1 MVVES
6 ERAAVEAIVSRLESA
21 WNAMDAEAFAAPFAE
36 DADFVNIVGEHHRGR
51 PAIVAGHRAIFRD
64 FYADS
69 TTKMSVLAVRSLTP
83 DVVLAHVYA
92 ELDAPKGP
100 LAGRNTSVF
109 SMVLTR
115 RAGGPA
121 VTEDGGWEIAAFHNT
136 RQVARGR
143 KPPDE
148 KDLDS

>member
-1 MVVES
+1 MVVGS
-6 ERAAVEAIVSRLESA
+6 ERAAVEAIVKRLEAA
-21 WNAMDAEAFAAPFAE
+21 WNAMDPEAFAAPFAE
-36 DADFVNIVGEHHRGR
+36 DADFVNIAGEHHRGR

-83 DVVLAHVYA
+83 DVALAHVYA

-115 RAGGPA
+115 RA
-121 VTEDGGWEIAAFHNT
+121 ESDGGAWEIAAFHNT
-136 RQVARGR
+136 RQMARGR
-143 KPPDE
+143 TPPRD